1 MKKKLLSTIL
11 ALVLVCSCLTA
22 CGGSGGNNSN
32 TNSVGK
38 IELSLWSTY
47 TEASN
52 VKMGELVARFNAQS
66 DKYEVKMEIGQS
78 GSGNR
83 QKLAASTQEYYPSLF
98 MGTNNTIFEY
108 ANSAYTAPI
117 QQFID
122 KDSED
127 WTAGMLGAVRTGFS
141 DMDGNLVGVPVGTSV
156 KGYMVNV
163 DYLTE
168 AGYTLEQMTSLEKIA
183 EAAQTAKQKDICQYG
198 YIPSDGTNIIN
209 MLLYQGVNLF
219 DAKDG
224 YDGDVTK
231 CLYGEGETN
240 KYLKKYCEI
249 IADLFKTEAA
259 MKNSNGAD
267 GGISTFVNGKAMFWA
282 TTSSFVYEFADVEMD
297 FEWAFLPFKGIDDN
311 AKNTDVLFAEGT
323 GIFIGNTGDEEE
335 MQGAYEFIKFLAR
348 PENQIFWC
356 TFRGYTPYTKEAL
369 ESQDWITWRDANHP
383 TEVALEAPLQNEN
396 MKLRFPNTTVMSKVI
411 TVNQELTSYIMS
423 DPNGDLDEYIKKAT
437 DSIQQSVDMVNA
449 RK

>member
-1 MKKKLLSTIL
+1 MKKRLLATIL
-11 ALVLVCSCLTA
+11 AIVLVCSGLTA
-22 CGGSGGNNSN
+22 CGGKGQDNQGTS
-32 TNSVGK
+32 GK
-38 IELSLWSTY
+38 IQLSLWSTY

-52 VKMGELVARFNAQS
+52 VKMAELVAKFNAES
-66 DKYEVKMEIGQS
+66 EKYEVKMEIGQS

-83 QKLAASTQEYYPSLF
+83 QKLAASTQEYYPSMF
-98 MGTNNTIFEY
+98 MGTNNTIIEY
-108 ANSAYTAPI
+108 AESKYTAPI

-122 KDSED
+122 NDSDD
-127 WTAGMLGAVRTGFS
+127 WTADMLGAVKTGFS
-141 DMDGNLVGVPVGTSV
+141 DTEGNLIGVPVGNSV
-156 KGYMVNV
+156 KGYMVNI

-168 AGYTLEQMTSLEKIA
+168 AGYALEDMTTFEKIA

-198 YIPSDGTNIIN
+198 YIPSDGTNILN

-219 DAKDG
+219 DGGDG
-224 YDGDVTK
+224 YTGDVTK

-249 IADLFKTEAA
+249 LAGLYKTEAA

-267 GGISTFVNGKAMFWA
+267 GGITTFVNGKAMFWA

-297 FEWAFLPFKGIDDN
+297 FEWAFIPFRGIDDD
-311 AKNTDVLFAEGT
+311 AKYTDVVFAEGT
-323 GIFIGNTGDEEE
+323 GIFIGNTGDEAE

-383 TEVALEAPLQNEN
+383 TAAALEAPLQNEN
-396 MKLRFPNTTVMSKVI
+396 MTLRFPNVTVMSKVL
-411 TVNQELTSYIMS
+411 TVNQELTSYIMA
-423 DPNGDLDEYIKKAT
+423 DPNGDIDEYIKQAT
-437 DSIQQSVDMVNA
+437 DSIQQSVDMANA